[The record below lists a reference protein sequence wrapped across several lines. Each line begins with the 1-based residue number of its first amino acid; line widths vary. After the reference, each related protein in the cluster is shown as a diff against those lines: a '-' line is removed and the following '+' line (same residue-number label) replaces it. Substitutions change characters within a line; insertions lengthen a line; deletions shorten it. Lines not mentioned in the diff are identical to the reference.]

1 MSDRRKSFLGILLGP
16 GLFWLVTFFIVPA
29 ILVVVYSFLTRRDGG
44 GVLWQFSL
52 DAWTKFFTT
61 PPSDA
66 TTWLNDY
73 VIIFVR
79 SFRIAG
85 VTTLLCLLFGYPLAF
100 YIAQQP
106 TSRRGTLLFMVMIP
120 FWTNFLVR
128 TYSWLFIL
136 NNNGLLNGLLEAIG
150 LPTLSI
156 IGTETAVQIGQVYG
170 SLPFMIL
177 PLYASIE
184 KLDFSLVEAAQDLGA
199 TYWNVFRR
207 IILPLTLPGIAAGS
221 VLVFIP
227 AAGQYVVPTILG
239 KGKVT
244 MLGSILEQQYKSAA
258 NWPFGSVMGVVF
270 MVLLMAAVVYYIRS
284 EREEAA

>member
-1 MSDRRKSFLGILLGP
+1 
-16 GLFWLVTFFIVPA
+16 
-29 ILVVVYSFLTRRDGG
+29 
-44 GVLWQFSL
+44 
-52 DAWTKFFTT
+52 
-61 PPSDA
+61 
-66 TTWLNDY
+66 
-73 VIIFVR
+73 
-79 SFRIAG
+79 
-85 VTTLLCLLFGYPLAF
+85 
-100 YIAQQP
+100 
-106 TSRRGTLLFMVMIP
+106 
-120 FWTNFLVR
+120 
-128 TYSWLFIL
+128 
-136 NNNGLLNGLLEAIG
+136 
-150 LPTLSI
+150 
-156 IGTETAVQIGQVYG
+156 
-170 SLPFMIL
+170 MIL